1 MTSLQ
6 IQEAL
11 RIVGRQ
17 LAVGVGRIG
26 ARATAQAARS
36 VARDVDSIVGEA
48 KRRTE
53 AARKKFE
60 DFLGVDQDPDRP

>member
-1 MTSLQ
+1 MTD
-6 IQEAL
+6 L
-11 RIVGRQ
+11 REVVGIVGRQ
-17 LAVGVGRIG
+17 LAVGLGRIG

-36 VARDVDSIVGEA
+36 VARDVDSFVGEA

-60 DFLGVDQDPDRP
+60 DFLGVDQDKDRP